1 MNTLWDIDQAIL
13 ACIDAETGEVIDT
26 EQLDALNME
35 REAKIE
41 GVALW
46 VKSLDAEAA
55 AIREEEKALADRRRA
70 KERKAERL
78 REYLATALDGQP
90 FETAR
95 VRMSFRSST
104 GLKVTDA
111 ETLLVWL
118 ETNHDDCLS
127 YKAPALLLDK
137 VKRLIRCGIA
147 VPGCELETR
156 NNLQLK

>member
-1 MNTLWDIDQAIL
+1 MSTLWDIDQAIL

-26 EQLDALNME
+26 EKLDALNME

-55 AIREEEKALADRRRA
+55 AIREEEKMLADRRRA
-70 KERKAERL
+70 KENRAARL
-78 REYLATALDGQP
+78 REYLATALGGQP

-95 VRMSFRSST
+95 VRMSYRSSAA
-104 GLKVTDA
+104 LKVTDTEA
-111 ETLLVWL
+111 LMVWL
-118 ETNHDDCLS
+118 EKNHDDCLS
-127 YKAPALLLDK
+127 YKSPSILLDK

-147 VPGCELETR
+147 VPGCEMETR